1 METKV
6 WTVMDVRNWA
16 VPYLTKA
23 HVDSPRKTI
32 EMMMCSVLHT
42 DKLGLYMQFERILS
56 SAELATLRDMI
67 DRRVRKREPLQY
79 IIGSTFFHGLEICV
93 DPRVLIPRP
102 ETEQLVE
109 HAVRILREQ
118 RLTRDSLR
126 VADIGTGSGCIAL
139 AIASIMP
146 DVHVTAID
154 VSRDALDVA
163 SMNAARLNICNLQF
177 DHRDALDSL
186 PWSDEFDLIVSNPPY
201 IPKSE
206 MASLDAEVRAFE
218 PERALTDYD
227 DGLLFYRHYA
237 LVFPTIL
244 KPSGSFLLELGYGM
258 AEETSRVFREWNTKI
273 HKDLDGRDRILE
285 GYRT

>member
-32 EMMMCSVLHT
+32 EMMMCSVLNT

-56 SAELATLRDMI
+56 SAELAGLRNMI

-79 IIGSTFFHGLEICV
+79 ILGSTFFYGLEICV
-93 DPRVLIPRP
+93 DSRVLIPRP

-118 RLTRDSLR
+118 RLSGESLR

-139 AIASIMP
+139 AIASLLP

-154 VSRDALDVA
+154 VSHDALEVA
-163 SMNAARLNICNLQF
+163 KMNAARLGVRNMEF
-177 DHRDALDSL
+177 DLRDILESS
-186 PWSDEFDLIVSNPPY
+186 PWSDEFHLIVSNPPY
-201 IPKSE
+201 IAKSE
-206 MASLDAEVRAFE
+206 VDSLDEEVRAFE
-218 PERALTDYD
+218 PEQALTDYD
-227 DGLLFYRHYA
+227 DGLRFYRRYA
-237 LVFPTIL
+237 AVFPTVL
-244 KPSGSFLLELGYGM
+244 KASGSFLLELGYGM
-258 AEETSRVFREWNTKI
+258 AEETARVFREWNTKV
-273 HKDLDGRDRILE
+273 HHDLEGRERILE
-285 GYRT
+285 GCRK